1 MYKLEG
7 FRGYFKGKANSDF
20 NIIYILGNGVN
31 VIRIAPFSA
40 F

>member
-7 FRGYFKGKANSDF
+7 FRGYFKGKANDF